1 MNTRAFLVT
10 NHCLFKFLCNP
21 KIFVISLVTAASVYV
36 ACLSPAANYLRALT
50 DSDFTVF
57 LHQPIVSH
65 SFVNETVYLN
75 SLITASTF
83 GHFTVSVYFLFP
95 LWSV

>member
-1 MNTRAFLVT
+1 M
-10 NHCLFKFLCNP
+10 
-21 KIFVISLVTAASVYV
+21 TAASVYV

-65 SFVNETVYLN
+65 SYVTVYLN
-75 SLITASTF
+75 SLITASTL